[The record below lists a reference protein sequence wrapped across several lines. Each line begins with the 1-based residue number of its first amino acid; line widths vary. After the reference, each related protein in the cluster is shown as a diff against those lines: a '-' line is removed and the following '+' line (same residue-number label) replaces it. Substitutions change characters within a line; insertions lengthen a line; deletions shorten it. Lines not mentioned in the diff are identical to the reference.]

1 LKPAEDR
8 GYGVEVNEET
18 GIRHLVQG
26 RKCAH
31 EGRNSAILK
40 YDSQQEVLQV
50 EKVNQLQLPVRMR
63 GIYPERH
70 HESVQDNDKQ
80 EFEEVGGVRC
90 ETRHPICAK
99 LPDQSPVD
107 GRWTSDSHGANND
120 IRNDP
125 QRDSIEDESR

>member
-1 LKPAEDR
+1 MKPAEDR
-8 GYGVEVNEET
+8 GNCVEVNEET
-18 GIRHLVQG
+18 GIRHLVQS
-26 RKCAH
+26 RKCAS

-40 YDSQQEVLQV
+40 YDGQQEVLRM

-70 HESVQDNDKQ
+70 DEGVQDNDKQ

-99 LPDQSPVD
+99 LSNQPPVD

-125 QRDSIEDESR
+125 QRNGIENESR